1 MPRASHFL
9 MEVLDKF
16 IKSAS
21 SKEIRG
27 GLDIMK
33 AAAKRIKKMCLNSKS
48 VHGLYHVQQKRE

>member
-1 MPRASHFL
+1 

-33 AAAKRIKKMCLNSKS
+33 AAAKRIEKMCLNSKS